1 MLMKKK
7 IKKRPILVV
16 MYAAYILMAL
26 ASLLLIYGILK
37 ISNVEN
43 IIRYLSCFLIFL
55 VLIYTFLS
63 CIKVTL
69 RGKNALILVYSV
81 LFILLFAGMGYI
93 ASIVNDFYG
102 KISSFKKD
110 TYKVSASLITLKNNS
125 NTDIKNIK
133 NEKIGIIKN
142 NNE

>member
-1 MLMKKK
+1 MKKK

-16 MYAAYILMAL
+16 MYASYILMTL
-26 ASLLLIYGILK
+26 AGLLLIYGVLK

-69 RGKNALILVYSV
+69 RGKNALIIIFIYKSAAASMPEAMVQLMKKKQPILVYRLCS
-81 LFILLFAGMGYI
+81 
-93 ASIVNDFYG
+93 
-102 KISSFKKD
+102 
-110 TYKVSASLITLKNNS
+110 TL
-125 NTDIKNIK
+125 
-133 NEKIGIIKN
+133 
-142 NNE
+142 